1 MSRAIDTV
9 SHCNSMMEV
18 RQRIDALD
26 DILVPLL
33 VERSSYML
41 QAARI
46 KQDVSQVRDEDRI
59 EAIVAR
65 VREKTLSEGGDAGVM
80 EAIYRNLM
88 EACIAYEH
96 CEFVRLR
103 EEAGASPRRAAPSG
117 LSPFGGQQPV
127 QRRSVGAAAS

>member
-33 VERSSYML
+33 VERSNYML

-59 EAIVAR
+59 EAIVKR
-65 VREKTLSEGGDAGVM
+65 VREKAVAQGGEPDVL
-80 EAIYRNLM
+80 EAIYRSLM
-88 EACIAYEH
+88 EVCIAYEH
-96 CEFVRLR
+96 SEFARLLAL
-103 EEAGASPRRAAPSG
+103 EDAGVTA
-117 LSPFGGQQPV
+117 
-127 QRRSVGAAAS
+127 

>member
-1 MSRAIDTV
+1 MSRAIDKA
-9 SHCNSMMEV
+9 SHCNSMAEV

-46 KQDVSQVRDEDRI
+46 KQDVSQVRDEGRI

-65 VREKTLSEGGDAGVM
+65 VREQTVLEGGAPDVL
-80 EAIYRNLM
+80 EAIYRSLM

-96 CEFVRLR
+96 QEFARLHAQR
-103 EEAGASPRRAAPSG
+103 VAAQKTGVEA
-117 LSPFGGQQPV
+117 
-127 QRRSVGAAAS
+127 

>member
-1 MSRAIDTV
+1 MSRAIDKV
-9 SHCNSMMEV
+9 SHCNSMAEV

-46 KQDVSQVRDEDRI
+46 KQDVSQVRDEGRI
-59 EAIVAR
+59 EAIVQR
-65 VREKTLSEGGDAGVM
+65 VREKTLAEGGEPEVL
-80 EAIYRNLM
+80 EAIYRSLM

-96 CEFVRLR
+96 GEFARLR
-103 EEAGASPRRAAPSG
+103 ATEKTEVEA
-117 LSPFGGQQPV
+117 
-127 QRRSVGAAAS
+127 

>member
-1 MSRAIDTV
+1 MSRAIDKV
-9 SHCNSMMEV
+9 SHCSSMAEV

-46 KQDVSQVRDEDRI
+46 KQEVSQVRDEGRI
-59 EAIVAR
+59 EAIVRR
-65 VREKTLSEGGDAGVM
+65 VRAQTVAQGGEPEVL
-80 EAIYRNLM
+80 EAIYRSLM

-96 CEFVRLR
+96 QAFVRLR
-103 EEAGASPRRAAPSG
+103 ATENTEVTA
-117 LSPFGGQQPV
+117 
-127 QRRSVGAAAS
+127 

>member
-1 MSRAIDTV
+1 MSRAIDKV
-9 SHCNSMMEV
+9 SQCNSMVEV

-46 KQDVSQVRDEDRI
+46 KPDASQVRDEGRI

-65 VREKTLSEGGDAGVM
+65 VREKTLSEGGDAGVL
-80 EAIYRNLM
+80 ETIYRSLM

-96 CEFVRLR
+96 QEFSRLHAL
-103 EEAGASPRRAAPSG
+103 EDAGVTA
-117 LSPFGGQQPV
+117 
-127 QRRSVGAAAS
+127 